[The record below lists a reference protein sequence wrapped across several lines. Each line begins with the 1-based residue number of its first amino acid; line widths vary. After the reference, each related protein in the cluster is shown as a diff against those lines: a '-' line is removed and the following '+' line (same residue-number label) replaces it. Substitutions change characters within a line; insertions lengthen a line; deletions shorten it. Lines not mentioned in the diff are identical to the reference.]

1 MNPFTKSLAAKLG
14 ASKLQ
19 DFIAH
24 WDALEQLVIRVFR
37 GKAAS
42 EADEAEYTQL
52 RTWLQTHYAD
62 WREKLEPHWR
72 QAKVAGQ
79 LATEDPFTKLF
90 APAHAAEFLNN
101 WPALQALPAAREG
114 LNRLVIG
121 DEETRR

>member
-37 GKAAS
+37 GKAAT
-42 EADEAEYTQL
+42 EADEAEYSQL
-52 RTWLQTHYAD
+52 RTWLQAHYAD
-62 WREKLEPHWR
+62 WQVALQPHWQ

-79 LATEDPFTKLF
+79 LATEDPFAKLF
-90 APAHAAEFLNN
+90 APAHAADFLDN

>member
-14 ASKLQ
+14 TSKLQ

-24 WDALEQLVIRVFR
+24 WDALEQLVIRVYR
-37 GKAAS
+37 GKAVT

-52 RTWLQTHYAD
+52 RAWLQANYEA
-62 WREKLEPHWR
+62 WREALQPHWQ
-72 QAKVAGQ
+72 QAKIAGK
-79 LATEDPFTKLF
+79 LATEDPFAKLF
-90 APAHAAEFLNN
+90 TPQHAADFLNN

-121 DEETRR
+121 

>member
-1 MNPFTKSLAAKLG
+1 MNPFTNSLAAKLG

-37 GKAAS
+37 GKVAN
-42 EADEAEYTQL
+42 EADEAEYHPTACL
-52 RTWLQTHYAD
+52 AASPLCRLAC
-62 WREKLEPHWR
+62 EPLKPHWQ

-79 LATEDPFTKLF
+79 LAIEDPFAKLF
-90 APAHAAEFLNN
+90 APEHAADFLNN

-114 LNRLVIG
+114 LNRLVLKLQ
-121 DEETRR
+121 